1 MSGPRPSTSTGNG
14 SPSPSLRDLTEAI
27 QQRPGVQGVVILG
40 ADGLVIETHD
50 AAHDNAE
57 AVAARVPGVV
67 TAAGQLG
74 SAARDGEL
82 KLALLEFDDG
92 FGVVLR
98 LTPHA
103 MLFVSTTRD
112 VALAELL
119 YDLRRHRA
127 PMAALV

>member
-1 MSGPRPSTSTGNG
+1 MSGPHPSATTGDG
-14 SPSPSLRDLTEAI
+14 SPSPTLRDLTEAI

-50 AAHDNAE
+50 AA
-57 AVAARVPGVV
+57 
-67 TAAGQLG
+67 Q
-74 SAARDGEL
+74 DGEL

>member
-1 MSGPRPSTSTGNG
+1 MSDLLPSPPSTTA
-14 SPSPSLRDLTEAI
+14 PSLRELTDAI
-27 QQRPGVQGVVILG
+27 QERPGVQGVVILG

-50 AAHDNAE
+50 ASHDNAD

-74 SAARDGEL
+74 AAAQDGEVQ
-82 KLALLEFDDG
+82 LALLEFEQG
-92 FGVVLR
+92 FGVILR

-103 MLFVSTTRD
+103 LLFVSASRD

-119 YDLRRHRA
+119 FDLRRHRA
-127 PMAALV
+127 PMAGLV

>member
-1 MSGPRPSTSTGNG
+1 MSGLPPSSDAP
-14 SPSPSLRDLTEAI
+14 SPAPSLRELTEAI
-27 QQRPGVQGVVILG
+27 QQRAGVRGVVILG

-50 AAHDNAE
+50 ASHDNAE
-57 AVAARVPGVV
+57 AVAARVPGLVM
-67 TAAGQLG
+67 AADQLG
-74 SAARDGEL
+74 DAAEDGNA

-103 MLFVSTTRD
+103 MLFVSTSRE

>member
-1 MSGPRPSTSTGNG
+1 MSGPQPSASA
-14 SPSPSLRDLTEAI
+14 PPPSLRDLTEAI
-27 QQRPGVQGVVILG
+27 QQRSGVQRVVILG

-50 AAHDNAE
+50 AAHDNAD
-57 AVAARVPGVV
+57 AVAARVPGVIA
-67 TAAGQLG
+67 AAGQLG
-74 SAARDGEL
+74 SAAQDGDVR
-82 KLALLEFDDG
+82 LALLEFDEG

-103 MLFVSTTRD
+103 MLFVATSRD
-112 VALAELL
+112 IALAELL